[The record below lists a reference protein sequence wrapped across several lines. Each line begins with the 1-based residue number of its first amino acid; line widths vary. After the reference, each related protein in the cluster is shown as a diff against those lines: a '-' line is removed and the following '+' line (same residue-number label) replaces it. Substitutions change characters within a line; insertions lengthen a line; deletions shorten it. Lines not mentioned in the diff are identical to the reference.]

1 LALTKAYKV
10 LGLLRAGGSLSL
22 DESRIHDEGLV
33 SVLRQ
38 LHDDL
43 DAAVFDAYGWPHD
56 LTDEQILERLVALN
70 AERAAEERRGLI
82 RWLRPEFQNPTGA
95 KAETQEK
102 LATADEPDD
111 SAAAPVSATAA
122 AWPKKL
128 AEQIGAVRD
137 LVTKGA
143 AEWSKAE
150 VAAAFKGANK
160 ADVEEVLD
168 SLAALG
174 ILAAYDARGT
184 RRWKSTRAAA

>member
-1 LALTKAYKV
+1 MAE
-10 LGLLRAGGSLSL
+10 LRSVATS
-22 DESRIHDEGLV
+22 DE
-33 SVLRQ
+33 
-38 LHDDL
+38 
-43 DAAVFDAYGWPHD
+43 A
-56 LTDEQILERLVALN
+56 
-70 AERAAEERRGLI
+70 
-82 RWLRPEFQNPTGA
+82 
-95 KAETQEK
+95 
-102 LATADEPDD
+102 DD
-111 SAAAPVSATAA
+111 SVAAPVAATAA

-128 AEQIGAVRD
+128 AEQIAAVRD

-184 RRWKSTRAAA
+184 RRWKSTRSAA